1 MSIVIGG
8 MIGLGKTSVADTL
21 SAHFKNKGIESK
33 VFYEAVDD
41 NPILPLYYELTQKNW
56 MPKESLSSYSYFS

>member
-1 MSIVIGG
+1 VSIVIGG

-21 SAHFKNKGIESK
+21 NAHFQKSGIESK

-41 NPILPLYYELTQKNW
+41 NPINT
-56 MPKESLSSYSYFS
+56 